1 MEKAMKISPHDA
13 HIKVAGDAALLV
25 CAYEDDEK
33 CRGMLLE
40 GALLL
45 SELKALEPTLRKDQE
60 IVFYCG

>member
-1 MEKAMKISPHDA
+1 MLKDLKISPHDA

-40 GALLL
+40 GALLF
-45 SELKALEPTLRKDQE
+45 SVFKSREQSLRKDQE
-60 IVFYCG
+60 IIFYCG